1 MTYLTQ
7 LVLRRSSVT
16 MLVIVL
22 ILVAGVYAYNDLE
35 RELFP
40 DIEFPNI
47 TITTYYP
54 TADPETVVR
63 EVTEPIEDAIAN
75 IDGLQEI
82 QSTSQQNLSMVLA
95 TFDFGNDM
103 DEAERTIESNVNG
116 IQFPS
121 GVEFTTVSRINNET
135 FPVMQL
141 SVAGDRDIA
150 SLQRLLDDS
159 VVPRI
164 ESVDGV
170 FEVFVLGRV
179 DERIAVTV
187 DTDKL
192 QGLGLSFSQ
201 VSSAISSNNIGI
213 PAGSITDGATT
224 FPVRTTHQL
233 GSIEDIEN
241 LVVGYEQVSLPGD
254 AAAALGPRD
263 ARGQRPV
270 LLSDVATVELGTSDA
285 AGIARTVGK
294 PSLNLWVIK
303 EPEANTLEVT
313 DGVLEEIE
321 DFQLPPDVEI
331 LEISNNGPI
340 VEESLSDLLRE
351 GLLGFLF
358 AITAVFVFL
367 LNTRPTLLRGLALTL
382 RPTTI
387 IAISIPLSVLG
398 GIILLRLTDISLNFM
413 SLAGLAIAVGRV
425 VDDSIVVLE
434 NMYRHIQR
442 GEDRFQAAVTG
453 TQEVGAAII
462 ASTLTTVVVFIP
474 LAFIQGLVG
483 EFFTPFALAVSYAL
497 VASTLVALTAV
508 PVLGAALLRP
518 GDIPEAEEDH
528 LQLGRETWL
537 QRLYSPVL
545 VWTLRHKFIGLLA
558 AIVITGSSFSLL
570 TTIPVT
576 FFPAGTPDY
585 LFLNIE
591 LEEGTAVSRTY
602 EHVARVE
609 QILDEFVEEGQL
621 SLYQVTIGQAADDFN
636 VGVGTGSL
644 HLAGFTMRVA
654 DDAPREITEMVRR
667 RLPQPGE
674 GVSYFLDEVTD
685 GPPAAGLEIRVIG
698 PSYSDI
704 SVAARELEKRLGA
717 IEGIVNLD
725 SNVTSARDEVAI
737 RIDNGEASQH
747 GLNTLA
753 VAQQVNQFVVGR
765 AVTEIDVDDVTLD
778 VVVRGM
784 PDGSLDDIEKLK
796 KLDIEGPFGTVKL
809 GSISQIGIERGPVAV
824 SKFDR
829 ERSATITGTITAVDT
844 QAVGAQV
851 QNAIDS
857 LPLPPGIEVI
867 TGGIFEQVNEGFQD
881 VFLAMAI
888 GVVLV
893 YLVMVASLGSLRDP
907 FIIVFSLPFAVVGA
921 LVALAITDRTLS
933 LSAMMGFL
941 LLIGIVVTNAIVFIT
956 FVEQLRER
964 GLGVYDALVIGGR
977 VRIRPILMTAF
988 TTTFALFPL
997 ALSGDGGG
1005 GIIGAE
1011 LATVVIGGL
1020 ISSTLLT
1027 LIVVPITYTLMHSTI
1042 PGIPSAIMS
1051 FLRRGRR
1058 LAGGLRG
1065 AP

>member
-1 MTYLTQ
+1 MTFLTR

-47 TITTYYP
+47 TVTTYYP

-63 EVTEPIEDAIAN
+63 EVTEPIEDVIAGM
-75 IDGLQEI
+75 DGLQEI
-82 QSTSQQNLSMVLA
+82 QSNSRQNLSTVLA
-95 TFDFGNDM
+95 TFNFGEDM

-116 IQFPS
+116 IQFPA
-121 GVEFTTVSRINNET
+121 GVEFTTVSRISNET

-150 SLQRLLDDS
+150 SLQRLLDDA
-159 VVPRI
+159 VVPSI
-164 ESVDGV
+164 EGVDGV

-187 DTDKL
+187 DTNKL
-192 QGLGLSFSQ
+192 QDLGLSFSQ
-201 VSSAISSNNIGI
+201 VSGTISSNNIGI
-213 PAGSITDGATT
+213 PAGNITDGATT
-224 FPVRTTHQL
+224 FPIRTTHQL
-233 GSIEDIEN
+233 GSIEDIED

-254 AAAALGPRD
+254 GLAALGPRD
-263 ARGQRPV
+263 SRGQRPV

-313 DGVLEEIE
+313 DDVLEEIE

-358 AITAVFVFL
+358 AITAVFIFL

-382 RPTTI
+382 RPTAI

-442 GEDRFQAAVTG
+442 GEDRFQAALIG
-453 TQEVGAAII
+453 TQEVGAAIV

-483 EFFTPFALAVSYAL
+483 EFFTPFALSVSYAL
-497 VASTLVALTAV
+497 VASTFVALTAV

-518 GDIPEAEEDH
+518 GDIPEAEDDH

-545 VWTLRHKFIGLLA
+545 IWTLRHKFIALLA
-558 AIVITGSSFSLL
+558 AIVITGSSISLI
-570 TTIPVT
+570 TIIPVT

-585 LFLNIE
+585 LFMNIE

-609 QILDEFVEEGQL
+609 QILDEFVEEGHL

-644 HLAGFTMRVA
+644 HLAGFIMRVA

-667 RLPQPGE
+667 RLPEPGE
-674 GVSYFLDEVTD
+674 GVRYFLDEVTD
-685 GPPAAGLEIRVIG
+685 GPPTEGLEVRVIG
-698 PSYSDI
+698 PSYNDI
-704 SVAARELEKRLGA
+704 AVAARELEDRLSR
-717 IEGIVNLD
+717 IDGIVNLD
-725 SNVTSARDEVAI
+725 SNVTSARDEVTI

-747 GLNTLA
+747 GLSTLA

-765 AVTEIDVDDVTLD
+765 AVTEIDVDNVNLD

-784 PDGSLDDIEKLK
+784 PDDVDDIEKLK
-796 KLDIEGPFGTVKL
+796 DLDIEGPFATVKL
-809 GSISQIGIERGPVAV
+809 GSISEIGIERGPVAV
-824 SKFDR
+824 TRFDR

-844 QAVGAQV
+844 RAVGAAV
-851 QNAIDS
+851 QDAIDS
-857 LPLPPGIEVI
+857 LPLPSGIEVR
-867 TGGIFEQVNEGFQD
+867 TGGIFDQVNEGFQD

-921 LVALAITDRTLS
+921 LIALAVTGRTLS

-941 LLIGIVVTNAIVFIT
+941 LLIGIVVTNAIVMIT

-964 GLGVYDALVIGGR
+964 GLGVYEALVTGGR

-988 TTTFALFPL
+988 TTTFALLPL
-997 ALSGDGGG
+997 ALASDGGG

-1027 LIVVPITYTLMHSTI
+1027 LIVVPVAYTLMHSTI
-1042 PGIPSAIMS
+1042 PGIPAAIRS

-1058 LAGGLRG
+1058 AAGGLRG
-1065 AP
+1065 TS

>member
-1 MTYLTQ
+1 MTFLTR

-22 ILVAGVYAYNDLE
+22 VLVAGVYAYNDLE

-40 DIEFPNI
+40 DIELPNI

-54 TADPETVVR
+54 TADPETVAR
-63 EVTEPIEDAIAN
+63 EVTEPIEEVISN
-75 IDGLQEI
+75 LNGLKEI
-82 QSTSQQNLSMVLA
+82 QSTSQENLSTVLA
-95 TFDFGNDM
+95 TFDFGEDM
-103 DEAERTIESNVNG
+103 EDAKRTIESNING
-116 IQFPS
+116 IQFPA

-150 SLQRLLDDS
+150 SLQRIVDDV
-159 VVPRI
+159 VVPSM
-164 ESVDGV
+164 EGVSGV
-170 FEVFVLGRV
+170 FRVFVLGRV

-192 QGLGLSFSQ
+192 QDLGLSMNQ
-201 VSSAISSNNIGI
+201 VSGAISGNNIGI
-213 PAGSITDGATT
+213 PAGNITDGATT

-233 GSIEDIEN
+233 GSIRDIED
-241 LVVGYEQVSLPGD
+241 LVIGYEQVSLQGN
-254 AAAALGPRD
+254 AAGAFGPRD
-263 ARGQRPV
+263 AQGQRPV

-285 AGIARTVGK
+285 TGISRTMSK
-294 PSLNLWVIK
+294 PSLNLLIVK
-303 EPEANTLEVT
+303 KPEANTLEVT
-313 DGVLEEIE
+313 NSILELIE
-321 DFQLPPDVEI
+321 DFELPPDVEI
-331 LEISNNGPI
+331 LEIANNGPI

-358 AITAVFVFL
+358 AIAAVFIFL
-367 LNTRPTLLRGLALTL
+367 INTRPTLLKGLALTL
-382 RPTTI
+382 RPTAI

-398 GIILLRLTDISLNFM
+398 GVILLRLTDISLNFM

-442 GEDRFQAAVTG
+442 GEERFQAAVSG

-483 EFFTPFALAVSYAL
+483 EFFTPFALSVSYAL
-497 VASTLVALTAV
+497 VASTVVALTAV

-537 QRLYSPVL
+537 QRLYTPVL
-545 VWTLRHKFIGLLA
+545 VWTLRHKFIALLA
-558 AIVITGSSFSLL
+558 ALIITGSSLSLV
-570 TTIPVT
+570 TRIPIT

-591 LEEGTAVSRTY
+591 LEEGAAVNRTY

-609 QILDEFVEEGQL
+609 QILDEFVAAGHL
-621 SLYQVTIGQAADDFN
+621 SLYQVTIGQRADEFN

-654 DDAPREITEMVRR
+654 EEAPREVTEMVRR
-667 RLPQPGE
+667 KLPEPGE
-674 GVSYFLDEVTD
+674 GVRYFLGEVTD
-685 GPPAAGLEIRVIG
+685 GPPTEGLEIRVVG
-698 PSYSDI
+698 PNFTDL
-704 SVAARELEKRLGA
+704 SVVARELEERLSK
-717 IEGIVNLD
+717 IDGIVNLD
-725 SNVTSARDEVAI
+725 NNVTAARDEVTI
-737 RIDNGEASQH
+737 RIDNAEAARY

-753 VAQQVNQFVVGR
+753 VAQQVSQFVVGR
-765 AVTEIDVDDVTLD
+765 AVTEMDLDNVQLD

-784 PDGSLDDIEKLK
+784 PDDVDNIEKLRN
-796 KLDIEGPFGTVKL
+796 LDIEGPMGTVKL
-809 GSISQIGIERGPVAV
+809 GSISEIGIERGPVAV
-824 SKFDR
+824 SRFDQ
-829 ERSATITGTITAVDT
+829 ERSATITGTITAIDT
-844 QAVGAQV
+844 QAVGARV
-851 QNAIDS
+851 QATIES
-857 LPLPPGIEVI
+857 LPLPPGVEVK
-867 TGGIFEQVNEGFQD
+867 TGGLFEQVNEGFQD

-888 GVVLV
+888 GIVLV
-893 YLVMVASLGSLRDP
+893 YLVMVATLGSLRDP
-907 FIIVFSLPFAVVGA
+907 FIIVFSLPFATVGA
-921 LVALAITDRTLS
+921 LIALAVTGRTLS

-941 LLIGIVVTNAIVFIT
+941 LLIGIVVTNAIVLIT

-964 GLGVYDALVIGGR
+964 GLGVYDALVTGGR

-988 TTTFALFPL
+988 TTTFALLPL
-997 ALSGDGGG
+997 ALSGDVGG

-1020 ISSTLLT
+1020 ISSTFLT
-1027 LIVVPITYTLMHSTI
+1027 LIVVPIAYTLMHSSI